1 MEVQVLSWAQA
12 KIRESGFLICDQ
24 EECDLRHIRED
35 LRRAAMFV

>member
-1 MEVQVLSWAQA
+1 
-12 KIRESGFLICDQ
+12 LICDQ